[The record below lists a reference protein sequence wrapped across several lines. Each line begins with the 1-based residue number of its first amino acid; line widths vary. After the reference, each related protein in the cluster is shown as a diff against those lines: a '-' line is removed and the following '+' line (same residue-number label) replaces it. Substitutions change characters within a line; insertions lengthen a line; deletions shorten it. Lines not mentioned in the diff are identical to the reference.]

1 MLENIQ
7 IFAIM
12 EYFCDKRLEVDFQLT
27 IPVVTSY
34 IHKVAAEILTVL
46 IVLELRSE
54 HCCYVSLS
62 CR

>member
-1 MLENIQ
+1 MLENIR

-34 IHKVAAEILTVL
+34 IHKVAAEILT
-46 IVLELRSE
+46 
-54 HCCYVSLS
+54 LS
-62 CR
+62 